1 MQDTGK
7 VKRLTPEDIEDKH
20 LVMMYSLY
28 LNKLENSPA
37 TTEQACYQRQ
47 VENLLAPSWYLLNP
61 SHVPKMSSVSQKQV
75 E

>member
-20 LVMMYSLY
+20 FVMMYSLY

-47 VENLLAPSWYLLNP
+47 VENLLAPSSYLLSLRP
-61 SHVPKMSSVSQKQV
+61 SHVPKMCSAS
-75 E
+75 